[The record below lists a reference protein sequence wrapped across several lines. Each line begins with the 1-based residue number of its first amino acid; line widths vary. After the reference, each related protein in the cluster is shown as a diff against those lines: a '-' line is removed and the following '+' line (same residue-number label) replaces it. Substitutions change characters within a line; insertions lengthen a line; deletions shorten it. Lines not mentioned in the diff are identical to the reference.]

1 MQHLQTSID
10 TFIDYAQSQE
20 QKGIEKYGQPL
31 DPLESNRDWLVMAIE
46 EQVDGFQYLVAE
58 MKKRKFVVDKIRKA
72 INYKDNSVSKTEI
85 NHWLDVLEGR
95 A

>member
-10 TFIDYAQSQE
+10 TFIDYAKAQE

-31 DPLESNRDWLVMAIE
+31 DPLDNYCWLTMAIE

-72 INYKDNSVSKTEI
+72 INYKENDVSKTEI